1 MTVIT
6 PQITESEA
14 LQQADVPGITR
25 PMTYEEY
32 IAGPEEM
39 ARYDIIDGWK
49 VYRLYGEKQLAN
61 PTRVH
66 QQIQGDLYVLF
77 RAYAQAMG
85 RGKVIL
91 APCDVRITN
100 RPLRNRQPDLLFIS
114 NERLAEN
121 PPSDDPTPL
130 SPAPELVVEIV
141 SPSDRPPVLAA
152 KIADYRAVDVREVWV
167 VRSGEQRVE
176 VVSLSPDEIATVGDY
191 GRGQTARSRVF
202 PDLQVAVDA
211 IFAEGA

>member
-1 MTVIT
+1 MAVVA
-6 PQITESEA
+6 PNLTEEEA
-14 LQQADVPGITR
+14 LRQADVPGITR

-32 IAGPEEM
+32 ISGPEEM

-61 PTRVH
+61 PTREH
-66 QQIQGDLYVLF
+66 QDIALNLAEQY
-77 RAYAQAMG
+77 RAYQRSAN
-85 RGKVIL
+85 RGKVVI
-91 APCDVRITN
+91 APCDVRIMK

-121 PPSDDPTPL
+121 PKATNPTPL
-130 SPAPELVVEIV
+130 SPAPELVVEIA
-141 SPSDRPPVLAA
+141 SPSDRPSVLAA

-176 VVSLSPDEIATVGDY
+176 VISLSPDEIATVGDY
-191 GRGQTARSRVF
+191 GRGQVAVSRVY
-202 PDLQVAVDA
+202 PDLQVPVDA
-211 IFAEGA
+211 LFQE